1 MEEEARRL
9 IDGAREQGVQLRII
23 GGLAYKMQSP
33 SAEHRALARAY
44 GDIDLVGY
52 KKQRAKIVR
61 VLEDLSY
68 VPNRSFNALQGH
80 RRLLFVHPDETY
92 DVDVFLDVFPM
103 CHTLDF
109 VGRLEEDEYTIPL
122 PELLLSK
129 LQVVQLNEK
138 DLKDIYAL
146 LEDHAVAESSA
157 PDVIDLRVITR
168 LCGTDWGWYK
178 TVTLNIDKALALADE
193 YLAGDEGKDL
203 ITGRLQGL
211 RDAIEAV
218 PKSLKWRARARIGE
232 RVRWYEL
239 PDDMEGEIGTA
250 GAHRGT
256 GAVGPGDKST

>member
-1 MEEEARRL
+1 MSTMEEEVRRV
-9 IDGAREQGVQLRII
+9 IDTAREQGVHLRVI

-52 KKQRAKIVR
+52 KSQRRKILQ
-61 VLEDLSY
+61 VLEDLAY
-68 VPNRSFNALQGH
+68 VPNRSFNTLQGH
-80 RRLLFVHPDETY
+80 RRLLFVHPDETF

-103 CHTLDF
+103 CHTLNF

-146 LEDHAVAESSA
+146 LEDHEVAESGA
-157 PDVIDLRVITR
+157 PEVVDVRVITR
-168 LCGTDWGWYK
+168 LCGNDWGWYK
-178 TVTLNIDKALALADE
+178 TVTMNIDKALALADE
-193 YLAGDEGKDL
+193 YLEADEARDL
-203 ITGRLQGL
+203 ITGRLRGL
-211 RDAIEAV
+211 KEAIEAA
-218 PKSLKWRARARIGE
+218 PKSFRWKARAAVGE

-239 PDDMEGEIGTA
+239 PEDMEGDVGA
-250 GAHRGT
+250 GGAHRGT
-256 GAVGPGDKST
+256 GT